1 MNLGWQRNRKKVT
14 GSRDLMRERC
24 AGSSGNGQG
33 SVQALSDGTGFSLG
47 WDVKQQ
53 EDGGTI

>member
-1 MNLGWQRNRKKVT
+1 
-14 GSRDLMRERC
+14 MRERC

>member
-14 GSRDLMRERC
+14 GSRDLMREGC
-24 AGSSGNGQG
+24 AGSLGNGQG

-47 WDVKQQ
+47 WHVKQQ
-53 EDGGTI
+53 EDRGAI